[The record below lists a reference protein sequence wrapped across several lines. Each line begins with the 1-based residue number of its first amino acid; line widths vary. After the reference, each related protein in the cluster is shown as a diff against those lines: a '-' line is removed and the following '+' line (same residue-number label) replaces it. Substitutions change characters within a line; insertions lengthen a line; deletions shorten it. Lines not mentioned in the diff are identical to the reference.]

1 MNNDIANDI
10 ANDGSDAEAN
20 SEAETGSLFRIRP
33 FRHYWMARVSSM
45 SAYQMQTVA
54 TGWTVYDLTG
64 NPFDLGLVGLVQFL
78 PRIALTLW
86 AGAIADRYNRKW
98 IAFLC
103 TVVQLIAC
111 GTLAF
116 GSWKQMLSR
125 EGIFG
130 LIALI
135 GAARAFEMPTM
146 QSILPNTL
154 PVGAF
159 PRGLAISTAATQ
171 IAIIGGPALA
181 GVVFL
186 AGITSV
192 YAVASILFL
201 LASVSMFTMPA
212 VRVAVRRS
220 IENDSLLAGIH
231 FIKANPVILGAI
243 SLDLFAVLL
252 GGATAMLPI
261 FAKDILH
268 VGPTGL
274 GLLQAGPAVGALV
287 MTYFLSRFPLRSRV
301 GHQLFI
307 SVAIFG
313 VSTIAFAF
321 STSFWFSIATLI
333 VMGAAD
339 CVSVV
344 IRQSLVQLETPDAM
358 RGRVSAVNSVFIG
371 ASNQL
376 GEFESGMMAA
386 LFGTVPS
393 VAIGGLGTLLVVGL
407 WIRIFPALVKRERL

>member
-1 MNNDIANDI
+1 MN
-10 ANDGSDAEAN
+10 SDTAPM
-20 SEAETGSLFRIRP
+20 ETRSGSLFRHRP
-33 FRHYWMARVSSM
+33 FRHYWSARVCSM
-45 SAYQMQTVA
+45 GAYQMQVVA
-54 TGWTVYDLTG
+54 TGWSVYVLTN

-86 AGAIADRYNRKW
+86 AGAVADRYDRRW
-98 IAFLC
+98 IALVC
-103 TVVQLIAC
+103 TIVQMIAC
-111 GTLAF
+111 GLLAL
-116 GSWKQMLSR
+116 GSWTSVLTR
-125 EGIFG
+125 ELIFG
-130 LIALI
+130 LIAVI

-146 QSILPNTL
+146 QSLLPNVV
-154 PVGAF
+154 PISEF
-159 PRGLAISTAATQ
+159 PRGLALSTVATQ

-181 GVVFL
+181 GLIFL

-192 YAVASILFL
+192 YSVATVFFVVASI
-201 LASVSMFTMPA
+201 SMATMPPIQ
-212 VRVAVRRS
+212 VAVQRIRS
-220 IENDSLLAGIH
+220 SESLLAGIH
-231 FIKANPVILGAI
+231 FIAANPVILGAI

-274 GLLQAGPAVGALV
+274 GLLQAAPALGALA
-287 MTYFLSRFPLRSRV
+287 MTLFLTRFPLQRKV
-301 GHQLFI
+301 GRQLFV

-313 VSTIAFAF
+313 AGTIVFGL
-321 STSFWFSIATLI
+321 STSFWLSLTMLI
-333 VMGAAD
+333 VLGAAD

-344 IRQSLVQLETPDAM
+344 IRQSLVQLETPNDM

-386 LFGTVPS
+386 LLGTVPS
-393 VAIGGLGTLLVVGL
+393 VVIGGLGTLLVVGL
-407 WIRIFPALVKRERL
+407 WMRLFPSLVERDKL